1 MGAGCA
7 LRAKVLWPGI
17 QLTLGKAIR
26 DSGNHV
32 HLLTE
37 VAPNIADEGYTLQLP
52 NWGLYP
58 PHPVP
63 YHVVSFPT
71 KNHWKENSDLALIK
85 QSAAELLGLAT
96 KQGWTSVVVPRPGCG
111 LGNLDWDRTVRPL
124 LVSLWD
130 DRFFV
135 IDFKK
140 E

>member
-37 VAPNIADEGYTLQLP
+37 VAPGIADEGYTLQLP

-58 PHPVP
+58 SHPVP
-63 YHVVSFPT
+63 YHVASFPT
-71 KNHWKENSDLALIK
+71 KNHWKEDSDLYLIA
-85 QSAAELLGLAT
+85 QSARELVELT
-96 KQGWTSVVVPRPGCG
+96 DKQGWTSVVLPWPGIG
-111 LGNLDWDRTVRPL
+111 MGRLPKELVKKTISPL
-124 LVSLWD
+124 LD
-130 DRFFV
+130 DRFYV